1 MDQVQNVLGW
11 DVFENVAPESVS
23 APTLSPQEQMMEAIR
38 AQNVPQLISSL
49 ELGAN
54 PKVLVGK
61 EKMAVFAVRNFSQE
75 IIKVLQKNG
84 VSFKDFSNIAPA
96 IYETDNVQ
104 AFEWMLET
112 KHNKEKD
119 FKIKMLLPDIC
130 SAGACNIFNAI
141 SEKINHD
148 PESYR
153 SLPSHITA
161 SLLSSALTMG
171 NEKTLQ
177 ILTSIKSGKELQQ
190 TLSVFLR
197 STKCSRLQLQNM
209 HKLLQVS
216 PEMILPLKESIKSVS
231 VSVSY
236 YEILATPGFNAL
248 HSKTTHGF
256 NIGGIETLLE
266 FLIYQNNDVVADTF
280 AKNGAEEKIASIVQ
294 KRGKPFFSFLAI
306 KASRDLRQS
315 VLKNTRGAWKDWRDE
330 NGANALHYLASRTDP
345 PKSLCEDL
353 YVLDAELLCTADA
366 SGKTPLMFFP
376 ADHAASVTKKMMK
389 KELRSVGVKVA
400 TAPQPSKRKM

>member
-1 MDQVQNVLGW
+1 MDQVQTILGW
-11 DVFENVAPESVS
+11 DVFDNSTSEPVS
-23 APTLSPQEQMMEAIR
+23 THTLSPQEQMMDAIR
-38 AQNVPQLISSL
+38 SQNLPQLISAL

-61 EKMAVFAVRNFSQE
+61 EKMAVFAVRNFSPE

-96 IYETDNVQ
+96 IYETDNLQ

-112 KHNKEKD
+112 KYNKEKD
-119 FKIKMLLPDIC
+119 FKVKVLLPPVC

-141 SEKINHD
+141 SEKINGVPD
-148 PESYR
+148 SYQ
-153 SLPSHITA
+153 SLSSHLTA

-171 NEKTLQ
+171 NEKTLK
-177 ILTSIKSGKELQQ
+177 ILTSVKSSKELQQ

-197 STKCSRLQLQNM
+197 STKCSRLQLQNL
-209 HKLLQVS
+209 HKLLQVAPQIIPS
-216 PEMILPLKESIKSVS
+216 LKESIKNVS

-248 HSKTTHGF
+248 YSKNNHGF
-256 NIGGIETLLE
+256 KIDGIETLLE
-266 FLIYQNNDVVADTF
+266 FLIYQNNDVVTDTF
-280 AKNGAEEKIASIVQ
+280 AKNGAEEKLASIVQ
-294 KRGKPFFSFLAI
+294 KRGKPFFSFIAL
-306 KASRDLRQS
+306 KASRELRQS
-315 VLKNTRGAWKDWRDE
+315 LLKNTREAWKDWRDE
-330 NGANALHYLASRTDP
+330 HGANALHYLASRTNP

-353 YVLDAELLCTADA
+353 YILDAELLCMTDN

-376 ADHAASVTKKMMK
+376 PEQVASVTKKMIK
-389 KELRSVGVKVA
+389 KDLRSVGVKVGG
-400 TAPQPSKRKM
+400 TPQSGKRKM